1 MPPQEVTQAYHKLVT
16 LFDQNLSR
24 AKNISAPSANKG
36 PSADSMT
43 VVTQDLLLLILP
55 YLSSEDATALLDL
68 YLTTEVLESRDN
80 GVQKRGYKTLARLV
94 ESGKTQL
101 DAAAVFKT
109 LESLVDGLA
118 AAAKK
123 DRFHLLTAVVR
134 LIPSESLHLIP
145 SVIPEAVLGTK
156 EPSEKARNAAFDLIV
171 AMGKKMSAGGVVKRD
186 QVEGMEEDD
195 APVDGMWDNA
205 RSLNFTDLTSPA
217 TANIEEYM
225 TMIAGG
231 LAGASPHMIS
241 ATVTTIS
248 RLVFEFRGSYMHLY
262 YCHNF
267 RSLSFRVHLVG
278 DADGD
283 LRHHPRPRRLREPRD
298 RKIRA
303 RVCQARDPHAARRA
317 PAAAPEG
324 HRSYTPAVVARP
336 QEPLQGEGSAHLR
349 APAEALRVGGCIR
362 VCARG
367 GGARCTCE
375 YQEAQGQGEEE
386 ARERASRGRR
396 CECSLCPPVWLFLTF
411 L

>member
-1 MPPQEVTQAYHKLVT
+1 MPLQEVTQAYHKLVT

-55 YLSSEDATALLDL
+55 YLSSEDATALLKL

-195 APVDGMWDNA
+195 APVDGMWDKTQ
-205 RSLNFTDLTSPA
+205 R
-217 TANIEEYM
+217 
-225 TMIAGG
+225 
-231 LAGASPHMIS
+231 
-241 ATVTTIS
+241 
-248 RLVFEFRGSYMHLY
+248 
-262 YCHNF
+262 
-267 RSLSFRVHLVG
+267 
-278 DADGD
+278 
-283 LRHHPRPRRLREPRD
+283 
-298 RKIRA
+298 
-303 RVCQARDPHAARRA
+303 
-317 PAAAPEG
+317 
-324 HRSYTPAVVARP
+324 
-336 QEPLQGEGSAHLR
+336 
-349 APAEALRVGGCIR
+349 
-362 VCARG
+362 
-367 GGARCTCE
+367 
-375 YQEAQGQGEEE
+375 
-386 ARERASRGRR
+386 
-396 CECSLCPPVWLFLTF
+396 
-411 L
+411 